1 MGQFIDSNTS
11 LNKLSSIPAGTPNRL
26 LWTGSLPT
34 TTNPVDN
41 QRFFVWQQYNDYLPY
56 DPDENGL
63 DFWTGQMTINCGT
76 GFNDNNPCVHTRR
89 VLVSRAFY
97 DVAFPSPVTNPQYV
111 HLMYQSYLRRDVPDS
126 DSGFQFWLNN
136 LNQYGSPASRDGQN
150 ALIDAFIYSAE
161 YRQRFG
167 QP

>member
-1 MGQFIDSNTS
+1 M
-11 LNKLSSIPAGTPNRL
+11 
-26 LWTGSLPT
+26 
-34 TTNPVDN
+34 
-41 QRFFVWQQYNDYLPY
+41 
-56 DPDENGL
+56 
-63 DFWTGQMTINCGT
+63 
-76 GFNDNNPCVHTRR
+76 
-89 VLVSRAFY
+89 
-97 DVAFPSPVTNPQYV
+97 TNPQYV

-126 DSGFQFWLNN
+126 DGGFQFWLNN